1 MLKFKVYLEEDRE
14 DGGYVIECPALPG
27 CASQGDTVEEALEN
41 IKEAI
46 RGWLKAEYGKVPKT
60 LDIKQQVH
68 EVAL

>member
-1 MLKFKVYLEEDRE
+1 MLSFKVFVEEDKE

-27 CASQGDTVEEALEN
+27 CASQGDTVDEAVEN

-46 RGWLKAEYGKVPKT
+46 RGWLKAEYGCIPED
-60 LDIKQQVH
+60 LDIKQQVL

>member
-1 MLKFKVYLEEDRE
+1 MLSFKVIVEEDKE

-27 CASQGDTVEEALEN
+27 CASQGDTVDEAVEN

-46 RGWLKAEYGKVPKT
+46 RGWLKAEYGHIPED
-60 LDIKQQVH
+60 LDIKQQVL

>member
-1 MLKFKVYLEEDRE
+1 MLSFKVFVEEDKE

-27 CASQGDTVEEALEN
+27 CASQGDTVDEAVEN

-46 RGWLKAEYGKVPKT
+46 RGWLKTEYGHIPED
-60 LDIKQQVH
+60 LDIKQQVL